1 MIAGVSDAFA
11 VPDAFAV
18 SDTFAVAVALA
29 LAAEKETDAVNEGIA
44 DVDAAVALADT
55 WVADDAVELT
65 ATGWKEVPFTR
76 GSGTTSA
83 EELVSGAYHHRVVT
97 PTGKV

>member
-18 SDTFAVAVALA
+18 SETFALA
-29 LAAEKETDAVNEGIA
+29 LALADEKETNAVNEGIA
-44 DVDAAVALADT
+44 DVDAAVALAAT
-55 WVADDAVELT
+55 WVAEGAVELT
-65 ATGWKEVPFTR
+65 ATGTGWKEVPFTR

-97 PTGKV
+97 PTGNV

>member
-18 SDTFAVAVALA
+18 SETFALA
-29 LAAEKETDAVNEGIA
+29 DEKETDAVDEGIA

-55 WVADDAVELT
+55 WVADGAVELT

-97 PTGKV
+97 PTGNV